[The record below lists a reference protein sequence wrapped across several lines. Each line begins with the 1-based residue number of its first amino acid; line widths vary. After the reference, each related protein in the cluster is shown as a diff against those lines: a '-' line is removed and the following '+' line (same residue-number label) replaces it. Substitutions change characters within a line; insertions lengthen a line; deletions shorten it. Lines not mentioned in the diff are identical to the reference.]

1 MSKRRLRNS
10 IDEATQTSF
19 SEHEEETHWTGEFFE
34 AMSDRDSVHGSA
46 SAEASDEEGNCEFH
60 EDGEVAT
67 AREAV
72 NRATATLEA
81 MPANP
86 AVPTGA
92 DPTAMLMAQML
103 HTMQLQN
110 AQSQLHCSMLRQDWM
125 TSFNSKGSSCS
136 WRS

>member
-19 SEHEEETHWTGEFFE
+19 SEHEEEKHWTEEFFDT
-34 AMSDRDSVHGSA
+34 MSDRDSVHGSA
-46 SAEASDEEGNCEFH
+46 SAEASDEEGNADFH

-72 NRATATLEA
+72 NRATAALEA

-86 AVPTGA
+86 AVPDAAHHAAAKCTE
-92 DPTAMLMAQML
+92 PTAV
-103 HTMQLQN
+103 
-110 AQSQLHCSMLRQDWM
+110 CSGK
-125 TSFNSKGSSCS
+125 TG
-136 WRS
+136 